1 MKMLRRDFLLRQ
13 RMERLSTIPGAG
25 PVVALEVGEVER
37 FSSVKKVI
45 SYCGLCSAEISS
57 AGQQQRSP
65 ISKQRNKHLQSVL
78 VEATHLAPRYH
89 PDLVLVSEREK
100 QRGNRNRA
108 TLAVA
113 RKLVAYLFAV
123 AADEGPTGKKGRAP
137 TIPAPRAAWRS
148 TEVTYQAARTR
159 GLPASPVMDWAK
171 RAHSLRLPRVL
182 F

>member
-1 MKMLRRDFLLRQ
+1 MNRGSIEFLDAMDRQLMKMLRRDFLLRQ

-78 VEATHLAPRYH
+78 VEAAHLAPRYH
-89 PDLVLVSEREK
+89 PDLALVYEREK

-113 RKLVAYLFAV
+113 RKLAAYLFAV
-123 AADEGPTGKKGRAP
+123 DRGQRPYRKEGPP
-137 TIPAPRAAWRS
+137 PATPALRAA
-148 TEVTYQAARTR
+148 
-159 GLPASPVMDWAK
+159 
-171 RAHSLRLPRVL
+171 
-182 F
+182 